1 MTTTTDAQWSARL
14 ASIMPDN
21 FMDNIS
27 GQFVANNGILN
38 TMINR
43 IGLTLIHSPD
53 VINNPFGDFTK
64 TIVDYGDTIQEYKV
78 KIIDGKK
85 FTADEF
91 GNDESLYTPNP
102 YAVEKNKPIA
112 QYSKLDDKVKYRQT
126 IFDNQLKLA
135 FQSENKFGD
144 FVAAMYAAIK
154 ESDNLDKFIKWKKF
168 MSNEAIY
175 GVTDTIDADD
185 DTEYYAKMIRK
196 MKDTITKFRFP
207 STSYNANSDTAVS
220 DGISIIMKAS
230 DKNKIDMD
238 ILSGVYNMDMM
249 KLNAKIRLV
258 DDFATVSVN
267 DGTEADPDIRTEEVA
282 CIIVDDRFFSYFPR
296 TPVAGALY
304 NPEDMYTNTFL
315 NVQGTYTAALF
326 RNAEIVYKGTIGSD
340 NEPAADTP
348 GSP

>member
-1 MTTTTDAQWSARL
+1 MTTKTDAQWTERL

-38 TMINR
+38 TMMNR

-53 VINNPFGDFTK
+53 VMNNPFGDFTK

-78 KIIDGKK
+78 KVIDGKQ

-91 GNDESLYTPNP
+91 GDDHSVYTPNP
-102 YAVEKNKPIA
+102 YAVERNKPIA
-112 QYSKLDDKVKYRQT
+112 QYSQIDDKVKYRQT

-135 FQSENKFGD
+135 FTSEAKLGD
-144 FVAAMYAAIK
+144 FIASMYAAIQ

-175 GVTDTIDADD
+175 GATDTINAEDT
-185 DTEYYAKMIRK
+185 TEYFAKMIRK
-196 MKDTITKFRFP
+196 MKDTITKFKFP
-207 STSYNANSDTAVS
+207 SKLYNVNQDTVCS
-220 DGISIIMKAS
+220 NKISIIMKAE

-249 KLNAKIRLV
+249 ELNAKIRLV
-258 DDFATVSVN
+258 DDFATVTVGEGQQAVSK
-267 DGTEADPDIRTEEVA
+267 EVA

-315 NVQGTYTAALF
+315 NVQGTYSAALF
-326 RNAEIVYKGTIGSD
+326 RNAEIVYKGTIG
-340 NEPAADTP
+340 T
-348 GSP
+348 

>member
-1 MTTTTDAQWSARL
+1 MPTTTDAQWTARL

-27 GQFVANNGILN
+27 GQFAVSNGIFD

-64 TIVDYGDTIQEYKV
+64 TVVDYGDTIQEYKV

-91 GNDESLYTPNP
+91 GDDQSVYSPNP

-126 IFDNQLKLA
+126 VFDNQLKLA

-144 FVAAMYAAIK
+144 FVAAMYAAMK

-168 MSNEAIY
+168 MSNEALY
-175 GVTDTIDADD
+175 GVNSTIDADD
-185 DTEYYAKMIRK
+185 DTEYFAKMIRK
-196 MKDTITKFRFP
+196 MKDTITKFKFP
-207 STSYNANSDTAVS
+207 STAYNVNGDTAVS
-220 DGISIIMKAS
+220 DRISIIMKAS

-249 KLNAKIRLV
+249 KLDAKIRLV
-258 DDFATVSVN
+258 DDFATVTVTPE
-267 DGTEADPDIRTEEVA
+267 GEDPVSKEVA
-282 CIIVDDRFFSYFPR
+282 CIIIDDRFFSYFPR
-296 TPVAGALY
+296 TPMAGAIY

-315 NVQGTYTAALF
+315 NVQGTYSAALF
-326 RNAEIVYKGTIGSD
+326 RNAEIVYKGTIG
-340 NEPAADTP
+340 E
-348 GSP
+348 

>member
-1 MTTTTDAQWSARL
+1 MTTQTDAQWTARL

-43 IGLTLIHSPD
+43 IGMTLIHSPD
-53 VINNPFGDFTK
+53 TINNPFGDFTK
-64 TIVDYGDTIQEYKV
+64 TVMDYGDTIQEYKV

-102 YAVEKNKPIA
+102 YSVEKNKPIA
-112 QYSKLDDKVKYRQT
+112 QYSQIDDKVKYKVT
-126 IFDNQLKLA
+126 VFDNQLKLA
-135 FQSENKFGD
+135 FTSEQKFGD
-144 FVAAMYAAIK
+144 FVAAMYATLN
-154 ESDNLDKFIKWKKF
+154 ESNNLDKFIKWKKF

-175 GVTDTIDADD
+175 GATDSIDADD
-185 DTEYYAKMIRK
+185 TTEYYAKMMRK
-196 MKDTITKFRFP
+196 LKDTTTKFRFP
-207 STSYNANSDTAVS
+207 SNKYNVNEDMVVS
-220 DGISIIMKAS
+220 DNISIIMKAE

-238 ILSGVYNMDMM
+238 ILAGVYNMDMM
-249 KLNAKIRLV
+249 KLGAKIRLV
-258 DDFATVSVN
+258 DDFATVTVN
-267 DGTEADPDIRTEEVA
+267 DGTEAEPDIRTEDVA

-296 TPVAGALY
+296 TPMAGAIY

-315 NVQGTYTAALF
+315 NIQGTYSAALF
-326 RNAEIVYKGTIGSD
+326 RNAEIVYKGTIGS
-340 NEPAADTP
+340 
-348 GSP
+348 

>member
-1 MTTTTDAQWSARL
+1 MPTTTDAQWTARL

-27 GQFVANNGILN
+27 GQFAVSNGIFD

-64 TIVDYGDTIQEYKV
+64 TVVDYGDTIQEYKV

-91 GNDESLYTPNP
+91 GDDQSVYSPNP

-126 IFDNQLKLA
+126 VFDNQLKLA

-144 FVAAMYAAIK
+144 FVAAMYAAMK

-168 MSNEAIY
+168 MSNEALY
-175 GVTDTIDADD
+175 GVNSSIDADD
-185 DTEYYAKMIRK
+185 DTEYFAKMIRK
-196 MKDTITKFRFP
+196 MKDTITKFKFP
-207 STSYNANSDTAVS
+207 STAYNVNGDTAVS
-220 DGISIIMKAS
+220 DRISIIMKAS

-249 KLNAKIRLV
+249 KLDAKIRLV
-258 DDFATVSVN
+258 DDFATVTVTPE
-267 DGTEADPDIRTEEVA
+267 GEDPVSKEVA
-282 CIIVDDRFFSYFPR
+282 CIIIDDRFFSYFPR
-296 TPVAGALY
+296 TPMAGAIY

-326 RNAEIVYKGTIGSD
+326 RNAEIVYKGTIG
-340 NEPAADTP
+340 E
-348 GSP
+348 

>member
-1 MTTTTDAQWSARL
+1 MTTNTDAQWTARL

-38 TMINR
+38 TMMNR

-53 VINNPFGDFTK
+53 VMNNPFGDFTK
-64 TIVDYGDTIQEYKV
+64 TVVDYGDTIQEYKV
-78 KIIDGKK
+78 KVIDGKK

-91 GNDESLYTPNP
+91 GNDESVYTPNP

-112 QYSKLDDKVKYRQT
+112 QYSQIDDKVKYRQT

-135 FQSENKFGD
+135 FTSEAKLGD
-144 FVAAMYAAIK
+144 FIASMYAAIQ

-175 GVTDTIDADD
+175 GKTEKIDADD
-185 DTEYYAKMIRK
+185 NTEYYAKMIRL

-207 STSYNANSDTAVS
+207 SKLYNVNEDTVCS
-220 DGISIIMKAS
+220 NNISIIMKAE

-249 KLNAKIRLV
+249 ELKAKIRLV
-258 DDFATVSVN
+258 DDFATVVTQAE
-267 DGTEADPDIRTEEVA
+267 GQDPVSKEVA

-315 NVQGTYTAALF
+315 NVQGTYSAALF
-326 RNAEIVYKGTIGSD
+326 RNAEIVYKGTIGS
-340 NEPAADTP
+340 
-348 GSP
+348 

>member
-1 MTTTTDAQWSARL
+1 MPTTTDAQWTARL

-27 GQFVANNGILN
+27 GQFAVSNGIFD

-64 TIVDYGDTIQEYKV
+64 TVVDYGDTIQEYKV

-91 GNDESLYTPNP
+91 GDDQSVYSPNP

-126 IFDNQLKLA
+126 VFDNQLKLA

-144 FVAAMYAAIK
+144 FVAAMYAAMK

-168 MSNEAIY
+168 MSNEALY
-175 GVTDTIDADD
+175 GVNSKIDADD
-185 DTEYYAKMIRK
+185 DTEYFAKMIRK
-196 MKDTITKFRFP
+196 MKDTITKFKFP
-207 STSYNANSDTAVS
+207 STSYNVNGDTAVS
-220 DGISIIMKAS
+220 DRISIIMKAS

-249 KLNAKIRLV
+249 KLDAKIRLV
-258 DDFATVSVN
+258 DDFATVTVTPE
-267 DGTEADPDIRTEEVA
+267 GEDPVSKEVA
-282 CIIVDDRFFSYFPR
+282 CIIIDDRFFSYFPR
-296 TPVAGALY
+296 TPMAGAIY

-326 RNAEIVYKGTIGSD
+326 RNAEIVYKGTIG
-340 NEPAADTP
+340 E
-348 GSP
+348 

>member
-1 MTTTTDAQWSARL
+1 MTTNTDAQWTARL

-27 GQFVANNGILN
+27 GQFAANNGILN
-38 TMINR
+38 TMMNR

-53 VINNPFGDFTK
+53 VMNNPFGDFTK
-64 TIVDYGDTIQEYKV
+64 TVVDYGDTIQEYKV
-78 KIIDGKK
+78 KVIDGKK

-91 GNDESLYTPNP
+91 GDDESVYTPNP

-112 QYSKLDDKVKYRQT
+112 QYSQIDDKVKYRQT

-135 FQSENKFGD
+135 FTSEAKLGD
-144 FVAAMYAAIK
+144 FIASMYAAIQ

-175 GVTDTIDADD
+175 GATDKIDAADT
-185 DTEYYAKMIRK
+185 TEYFAKMIRK
-196 MKDTITKFRFP
+196 MKDTITKFKFP
-207 STSYNANSDTAVS
+207 SKLYNVNEDTVCS
-220 DGISIIMKAS
+220 NKISIIMKAE

-238 ILSGVYNMDMM
+238 ILAGVYNMDMM
-249 KLNAKIRLV
+249 KLDANIRLV
-258 DDFATVSVN
+258 DDFATVVTQAE
-267 DGTEADPDIRTEEVA
+267 GEDPVSKEVA

-315 NVQGTYTAALF
+315 NVQGTYSAALF
-326 RNAEIVYKGTIGSD
+326 RNAEIVYKGTIG
-340 NEPAADTP
+340 T
-348 GSP
+348 

>member
-1 MTTTTDAQWSARL
+1 MTTNTDAQWTARL

-27 GQFVANNGILN
+27 GQFAANNGILN
-38 TMINR
+38 TMMNR

-53 VINNPFGDFTK
+53 VMNNPFGDFTK
-64 TIVDYGDTIQEYKV
+64 TVVDYGDTIQEYKV
-78 KIIDGKK
+78 KVIDGKK

-91 GNDESLYTPNP
+91 GDDESVYTPNP

-112 QYSKLDDKVKYRQT
+112 QYSQIDDKVKYRQT

-135 FQSENKFGD
+135 FTSEAKLGD
-144 FVAAMYAAIK
+144 FIASMYAAIQ

-175 GVTDTIDADD
+175 GATDKIDAADT
-185 DTEYYAKMIRK
+185 TEYFAKMIRK
-196 MKDTITKFRFP
+196 MKDTITKFKFP
-207 STSYNANSDTAVS
+207 SKLYNVNEDTVCS
-220 DGISIIMKAS
+220 NKISIIMKAE

-238 ILSGVYNMDMM
+238 ILAGVYNMDMM
-249 KLNAKIRLV
+249 KLDAKIRLV
-258 DDFATVSVN
+258 DDFATVVTQAE
-267 DGTEADPDIRTEEVA
+267 GEDPVSKEVA

-315 NVQGTYTAALF
+315 NIQGTYSAALF
-326 RNAEIVYKGTIGSD
+326 RNAEIVYKGTIG
-340 NEPAADTP
+340 T
-348 GSP
+348 

>member
-1 MTTTTDAQWSARL
+1 MTTYTDQQWSARL
-14 ASIMPDN
+14 ASIMPEN

-27 GQFVANNGILN
+27 GQFAVNNGIFD
-38 TMINR
+38 TMMQM
-43 IGLTLIHSPD
+43 IGLTIVHSPD
-53 VINNPFGDFTK
+53 VMPTPFSDFTK

-78 KIIDGKK
+78 KVIDGKQ

-91 GNDESLYTPNP
+91 GDDESLYTPNP

-112 QYSKLDDKVKYRQT
+112 QYSKLNDKVKYRQT

-135 FQSENKFGD
+135 FTNNQRFGD
-144 FVAAMYAAIK
+144 FVASMYAAVK

-175 GVTDTIDADD
+175 GVTDTLTADD
-185 DTEYYAKMIRK
+185 ETEYYAKLIRK
-196 MKDTITKFRFP
+196 MKDTITKFKFP
-207 STSYNANSDTAVS
+207 STGYNVNGDTAVCS

-230 DKNKIDMD
+230 DKNRIDMD

-249 KLNAKIRLV
+249 NLNAKIRLI
-258 DDFATVSVN
+258 DDFATVTTQEE
-267 DGTEADPDIRTEEVA
+267 GQDPVSKEVA
-282 CIIVDDRFFSYFPR
+282 CIIVDNRFFSYYPR
-296 TPVAGALY
+296 TPVAGAIY

-326 RNAEIVYKGTIGSD
+326 RNAEIVYKGEIGQAEVDD
-340 NEPAADTP
+340 NN
-348 GSP
+348 S